1 MIMKKNSHSPRIP
14 VTKLL
19 SGDNVLNKVHSKKHL
34 PKIVLKIQLD
44 KHTEQSVDEE
54 DLEK

>member
-1 MIMKKNSHSPRIP
+1 MKKNSHSPRIP